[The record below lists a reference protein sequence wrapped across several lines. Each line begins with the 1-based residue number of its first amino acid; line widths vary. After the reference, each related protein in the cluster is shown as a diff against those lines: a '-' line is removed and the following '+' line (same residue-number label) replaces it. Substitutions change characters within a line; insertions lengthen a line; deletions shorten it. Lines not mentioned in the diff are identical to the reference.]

1 MTRSNCAKVS
11 PEEAQNV
18 GVGCLRSGFRACGT
32 RNVGY
37 RFELHAREK
46 ADGTDTGKPM
56 RRRQRYFRVKIKTSF
71 SKRRKAWI
79 RASAASSIASR
90 QYRGTS
96 QLMEEIDTLADIL
109 TRDREY
115 FHIKIAPASSL

>member
-1 MTRSNCAKVS
+1 
-11 PEEAQNV
+11 
-18 GVGCLRSGFRACGT
+18 
-32 RNVGY
+32 
-37 RFELHAREK
+37 
-46 ADGTDTGKPM
+46 M